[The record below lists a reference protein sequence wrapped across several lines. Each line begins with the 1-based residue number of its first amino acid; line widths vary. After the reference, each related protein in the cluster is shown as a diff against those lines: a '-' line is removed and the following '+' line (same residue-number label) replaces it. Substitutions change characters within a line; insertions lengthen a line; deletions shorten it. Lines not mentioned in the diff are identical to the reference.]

1 MTDKKASHFSPL
13 DSWSKDFKMRSLTIF
28 QLVLYCTMFIATS
41 CEKSTDQKGD
51 EPDIIEGMKTL
62 TDDEGEKY
70 CVVTHSAKYED
81 ILLDYVNL
89 NQKISDRENI
99 ISEKNVEPHYDPDN
113 KLTDR
118 DWLRHSAL

>member
-1 MTDKKASHFSPL
+1 MTDKKKQAIFPPL
-13 DSWSKDFKMRSLTIF
+13 DSWGKDLKMRSLAIF
-28 QLVLYCTMFIATS
+28 RVVLYCTMLIAIS
-41 CEKSTDQKGD
+41 CEKSADQKEG

-99 ISEKNVEPHYDPDN
+99 ILEK
-113 KLTDR
+113 KCRTT
-118 DWLRHSAL
+118 LRP

>member
-1 MTDKKASHFSPL
+1 ML
-13 DSWSKDFKMRSLTIF
+13 
-28 QLVLYCTMFIATS
+28 IAIS
-41 CEKSTDQKGD
+41 CEKSADEKEG

-99 ISEKNVEPHYDPDN
+99 ISEKNVEPHYDPNN
-113 KLTDR
+113 KLMER
-118 DWLRHSAL
+118 DWLRHSALKSKKVQFL